1 MRGIRRPMFIRAE
14 CRWPIEACTRE
25 RRDPL
30 NYEAMAMTDI
40 VSDLSAPF
48 PVSSI
53 SWRVGS
59 TNGDKTKGMALAY
72 IDARDAQ
79 DRLNRVCGPFGWQ
92 CKHEVSTDKRV
103 TCHVGIR
110 NPESG
115 EWVWK
120 SDGAGETDYEGEK
133 GSYSDSFKRACVKW
147 GIGRYLYEMDS
158 PWVAIEAKGRTFT
171 IPPASIK
178 SLNEKLLKSQTAYFG
193 GSAPD
198 PMAKANG
205 TQEAWNYLDEDTKA
219 ALLKFAARVITTAKT
234 DMDKA
239 VKIWSGEQLSS
250 DERAGVWSQFDSKLR
265 RAITEAV
272 NKRKSA

>member
-1 MRGIRRPMFIRAE
+1 MM
-14 CRWPIEACTRE
+14 
-25 RRDPL
+25 
-30 NYEAMAMTDI
+30 DI
-40 VSDLSAPF
+40 VTALSAPF
-48 PVSSI
+48 PVANI

-79 DRLNRVCGPFGWQ
+79 DRLNEVCGPFGWQ

-110 NPESG
+110 NPDTG

-158 PWVAIEAKGRTFT
+158 PWVAIEAKGRTFV

-178 SLNEKLLKSQTAYFG
+178 ALNEKLLRSQTAYFG
-193 GSAPD
+193 GNRPD
-198 PMAKANG
+198 PMAKANAA
-205 TQEAWNYLDEDTKA
+205 QEAWNALDEDTKA
-219 ALLKFAARVITTAKT
+219 ALLKFAARVVSAAAT
-234 DMDKA
+234 DIDAA
-239 VKIWSGEQLSS
+239 VAIWRSEDLSNE
-250 DERAGVWSQFDSKLR
+250 ERAGVWSQFDSKLR
-265 RAITEAV
+265 SAITQAI
-272 NKRKSA
+272 NKRKAA